1 MRRTHSL
8 CPFFGRAQQSLPT
21 SAPSANASGREGM
34 FGSMAKRKE
43 KPSDQSPTI
52 ENRKAFHDF
61 SIGETL
67 ECGMELVGTEVKS
80 VRASQASLAEGWV
93 MAEFNPLRLNLHGVH
108 IAEYPPAGRDHQHIP
123 LRVRRLLAKRR
134 EIERLAGQMQAKGVS
149 LVPLKIYFKNGFAKL
164 LVGVGTGRT
173 KGDKRQVIS
182 KRESQREIDRALHR
196 RR

>member
-1 MRRTHSL
+1 MS
-8 CPFFGRAQQSLPT
+8 
-21 SAPSANASGREGM
+21 
-34 FGSMAKRKE
+34 KRE
-43 KPSDQSPTI
+43 KPQDQSPTI

-61 SIGETL
+61 SIGESI
-67 ECGMELVGTEVKS
+67 ECGIELLGTEVKS
-80 VRASQASLAEGWV
+80 VRGSQVSLAEGWV
-93 MAEFNPLRLNLHGVH
+93 MAELNPTRLNLHGVH
-108 IAEYPPAGRDHQHIP
+108 IAEYAPAGRDRQHAP
-123 LRVRRLLAKRR
+123 LRIRRLLAKRR
-134 EIERLAGQMQAKGVS
+134 EIEKLAGQMQAKGVS